1 MKKILFTLLLT
12 LSGCLYAAPLQVITS
27 FSILNDIAQQI
38 GGEHIQAQSLVG
50 ADADAHAY
58 QLKSADLKKI
68 TRADLVI
75 LNGLGLE
82 NADVLRAV
90 KQNKVA
96 HIEATNGINALS
108 NEEDE
113 HKHEDEDEHEHEH
126 EQHEHHHGAF
136 DPHVWQDPVL
146 MQKYAANIAIAF
158 IKADPTNARA
168 YQKRFNDFSNQLVE
182 LDTYTRSQLKN
193 ITPEKRKV
201 LTSHQA
207 FQYLAHRYHIEFI
220 APQSVSTESEASAKT
235 VAALIRQIK
244 ADNIQAVFAENIKD
258 NRLLERITQET
269 QAKIGGKL
277 YSDAL
282 SAGKPANTYLN
293 LFRYNI
299 DTIVTA
305 MK

>member
-1 MKKILFTLLLT
+1 
-12 LSGCLYAAPLQVITS
+12 
-27 FSILNDIAQQI
+27 
-38 GGEHIQAQSLVG
+38 
-50 ADADAHAY
+50 
-58 QLKSADLKKI
+58 
-68 TRADLVI
+68 
-75 LNGLGLE
+75 
-82 NADVLRAV
+82 
-90 KQNKVA
+90 
-96 HIEATNGINALS
+96 
-108 NEEDE
+108 
-113 HKHEDEDEHEHEH
+113 
-126 EQHEHHHGAF
+126 
-136 DPHVWQDPVL
+136 

-158 IKADPTNARA
+158 IKADPANARA

-182 LDTYTRSQLKN
+182 LDTYTRAQLKN

-282 SAGKPANTYLN
+282 STDQPANTYLN

-299 DTIVTA
+299 DTIVA
-305 MK
+305 AVK

>member
-12 LSGCLYAAPLQVITS
+12 LSGSLYAAPLQVITS

-90 KQNKVA
+90 KQNKIA

-108 NEEDE
+108 NEED
-113 HKHEDEDEHEHEH
+113 EHEH

-158 IKADPTNARA
+158 IKADPANARA

-193 ITPEKRKV
+193 IAPEKRKV

-299 DTIVTA
+299 DTIVDA